1 MKVKI
6 LPEGVIKEIK
16 GNKRIKELLKE
27 LNLNPESY
35 VVLKNGEILTE
46 DITVK
51 DEDSIEIVSVISGG
65 IEL

>member
-16 GNKRIKELLKE
+16 GNKRVKELLKE
-27 LNLNPESY
+27 LSLNPESY